1 MLVSATRTVSALTL
15 RAIFYAGL
23 FVVVVVVHLSLT
35 GILRAQGW
43 APSFSL
49 FASGAVVLGLV
60 LLLVNLADWVR
71 EKRAARLEIQRMR
84 QGLPGGP
91 CCVVWK
97 TGGDASEQSEDAMP
111 WRLTGPLRARY
122 PKLARRLGVEGV
134 AVVEFEVGA
143 GGVVKNAHCVYAWP
157 SDVFFDAAREA
168 LIRARFEPKPDVH
181 VRFGASYR
189 MPFVF
194 RIAGASKLA
203 QGGLRAEPPRPALA
217 AAQKAFARLR
227 GLTTALGRR

>member
-15 RAIFYAGL
+15 RAVFYATL
-23 FVVVVVVHLSLT
+23 FILVVVTHLSLT

-43 APSFSL
+43 NPGVSV

-71 EKRAARLEIQRMR
+71 EKRAARLEILRMR

-97 TGGDASEQSEDAMP
+97 TGDPADQSEDAMP
-111 WRLTGPLRARY
+111 WRLSGPLRARY

-134 AVVEFEVGA
+134 AVVEFEIGA

-157 SDVFFDAAREA
+157 SDVFFEAAREA
-168 LIRARFEPKPDVH
+168 LMRARFEPKPDVH

-194 RIAGASKLA
+194 RISGASRS
-203 QGGLRAEPPRPALA
+203 GDRGVRAKPLHPALDA
-217 AAQKAFARLR
+217 ARDAVDKF
-227 GLTTALGRR
+227 RRAS

>member
-1 MLVSATRTVSALTL
+1 MLVSATRTVSTLTL
-15 RAIFYAGL
+15 RAAFYAAL
-23 FVVVVVVHLSLT
+23 FVVVVIVHLSLT

-43 APSFSL
+43 NPSVSL

-60 LLLVNLADWVR
+60 LLIVNLADWAR
-71 EKRAARLEIQRMR
+71 EKRAAHREIQRMR

-97 TGGDASEQSEDAMP
+97 TGDASEPSEDSMP
-111 WRLTGPLRARY
+111 WQLAGPLRARY

-134 AVVEFEVGA
+134 AVVDFEVGA

-168 LIRARFEPKPDVH
+168 LMRARFEPKPEMH

-194 RIAGASKLA
+194 RISGASK
-203 QGGLRAEPPRPALA
+203 RADRGVRAKQLRPALN
-217 AAQKAFARLR
+217 AAQNAVDKLR
-227 GLTTALGRR
+227 RDADTMKIR

>member
-1 MLVSATRTVSALTL
+1 MLVSATRTVSTFTL
-15 RAIFYAGL
+15 RAVFYAAL
-23 FVVVVVVHLSLT
+23 FVVVVIVHLSLT

-43 APSFSL
+43 SSGVSL
-49 FASGAVVLGLV
+49 FASGTVVLGLV

-71 EKRAARLEIQRMR
+71 EKRAAHLEILRMR

-91 CCVVWK
+91 CCVVWR
-97 TGGDASEQSEDAMP
+97 TSEVPESDGAMP
-111 WRLTGPLRARY
+111 WRLVGVLRARY

-134 AVVEFEVGA
+134 AVVEFEIGA
-143 GGVVKNAHCVYAWP
+143 GGVVKNAHCIHAWP

-168 LIRARFEPKPDVH
+168 LLRVRFEPKPDVH

-194 RIAGASKLA
+194 RISGASRLSDR
-203 QGGLRAEPPRPALA
+203 GVRAKPLHPALDA
-217 AAQKAFARLR
+217 ARDAVDKLR
-227 GLTTALGRR
+227 RAG